1 MSTRPA
7 ATASGPDF
15 NMRRRQLVATIAVG
29 FVGSLNWSDD
39 AAHDYPAGRL
49 WDNGPVKGYKCFLF
63 IHDVLSKAGIDMG
76 FPHATLGG
84 SYPYNAGDWAAP
96 GLTMRQWRLL
106 GDREPPMAGDVLA
119 QQADYS
125 DATGHVVIVG
135 STDNWIGTG
144 TWPGKPVG
152 VIVSKSLST
161 PLVHSGSYPRV
172 VRRYTGS

>member
-1 MSTRPA
+1 
-7 ATASGPDF
+7 
-15 NMRRRQLVATIAVG
+15 
-29 FVGSLNWSDD
+29 
-39 AAHDYPAGRL
+39 
-49 WDNGPVKGYKCFLF
+49 
-63 IHDVLSKAGIDMG
+63 
-76 FPHATLGG
+76 
-84 SYPYNAGDWAAP
+84 
-96 GLTMRQWRLL
+96 
-106 GDREPPMAGDVLA
+106 MAGDVLA